1 MIRKAL
7 VISVIVYIAVSAVQ
21 IFERPSTAPEGILIC
36 SALIAAASFYYVSE
50 KDKLRAWEGAALWG
64 AVSLFVLYGILNY
77 AGVL

>member
-7 VISVIVYIAVSAVQ
+7 VISVIAYIAVITVQ
-21 IFERPSTAPEGILIC
+21 ILGRPSTAPEGILIC

-64 AVSLFVLYGILNY
+64 AVSLFVLYGLLKY